1 MNKFHAQKA
10 GAYDS
15 KVEKFV
21 ADKFSIFIK
30 AGLVSHFK
38 RCRWHFVIIPEL
50 SHVEKYDVEYTT
62 PKKHEKKVKHIVKKV
77 IDEQAARYTPDFI
90 YFDNE
95 THEWVALEVKSFIT
109 MKQADYPLRRK
120 LFRHAITMHNA
131 KGRSQWR
138 FDEIKM

>member
-1 MNKFHAQKA
+1 MNKFHAKKT
-10 GAYDS
+10 GTYDS

-21 ADKFSIFIK
+21 ADKFSIFMK
-30 AGLVSHFK
+30 SGLISNFQ

-50 SHVEKYDVEYTT
+50 SHIERYDEEYVT
-62 PKKHEKKVKHIVKKV
+62 PKKQEKKVRHIVKKV
-77 IDEQAARYTPDFI
+77 VDEHKAVYTPDFI

-95 THEWVALEVKSFIT
+95 TNEWVALEVKSFIT
-109 MKQADYPLRRK
+109 MKQADYSLRKK
-120 LFRHAITMHNA
+120 LMKHVIAKHNA